1 MLASFDNPIHYTPTL
16 QHVTA
21 GHRWFTFLCDRT
33 GADPVPTFRE
43 EVKRHFNGTLK
54 GPFNEADRKK
64 AGMTPSF
71 YEGLSGEAG
80 VAKKAAGAP
89 QEISYEKPE
98 GGTT

>member
-1 MLASFDNPIHYTPTL
+1 MTITTMK
-16 QHVTA
+16 HVTA

-33 GADPVPTFRE
+33 GAEPVLTFRG

-54 GPFNEADRKK
+54 GPFNEIDRKK

-71 YEGLSGEAG
+71 YQGLSGEAG
-80 VAKKAAGAP
+80 GVKKVVAGP

-98 GGTT
+98 T